1 MEPSRHLMTE
11 VWELALLVGRKGG
24 WKKENNTNIGY
35 QI

>member
-1 MEPSRHLMTE
+1 MEPSRQLMTE
-11 VWELALLVGRKGG
+11 ALLVGRKGG